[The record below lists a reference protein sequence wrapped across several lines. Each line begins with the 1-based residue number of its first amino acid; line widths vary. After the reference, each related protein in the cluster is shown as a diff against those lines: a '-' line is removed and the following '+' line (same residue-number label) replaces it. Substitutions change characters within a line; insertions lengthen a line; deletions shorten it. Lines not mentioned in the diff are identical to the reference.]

1 MDSIPAGMPALLR
14 CPKCNN
20 MCEFEEGIMFGYCN
34 KCGSKLERDVKNTVS
49 VYDKNA
55 ESDEEIAFA
64 WERFD
69 ECTKMTVPTRDNFDI
84 ESMNYE
90 IERMMDEFM
99 TFCEVLKDIYSSME
113 SMEGDRKIRVCAL
126 CYDMADRIFLQFEH
140 FLREYNDFGMYDELK
155 SVRDAYSSTL
165 QKLSS
170 DFTARQKA
178 ISDGYWAS
186 RPDEYKAL
194 VEALRKAEE
203 ERARVAFMDFGRKW
217 ELDAEIER
225 LQAELSRTE

>member
-1 MDSIPAGMPALLR
+1 MPALLR

-20 MCEFEEGIMFGYCN
+20 MCEFDEGIMFGYCN
-34 KCGSKLERDVKNTVS
+34 KCGSKLERDVRNTVT

-55 ESDEEIAFA
+55 ETDEEVAFA

-69 ECTKMTVPTRDNFDI
+69 ECTRMTVPKREDFDI

-99 TFCEVLKDIYSSME
+99 TFGEVLKDIYSSLD
-113 SMEGDRKIRVCAL
+113 SMDADRKFRVCAL
-126 CYDMADRIFLQFEH
+126 CYDMADRIFLQFEQ

-155 SVRDAYSSTL
+155 AVRDAYSSML

-170 DFTARQKA
+170 EFNAKQKE

-186 RPDEYKAL
+186 RPEEFKAL
-194 VEALRKAEE
+194 KEALRKAEE
-203 ERARVAFMDFGRKW
+203 ERARVTFFDFNRKW

-225 LQAELSRTE
+225 IQSELSRTE

>member
-1 MDSIPAGMPALLR
+1 MPALLR

-20 MCEFEEGIMFGYCN
+20 MCEFDDGIMFGYCN

-55 ESDEEIAFA
+55 EEDEEVAFA

-99 TFCEVLKDIYSSME
+99 TFGEVLKDIYSSLD
-113 SMEGDRKIRVCAL
+113 SMEADRKLRVCAL
-126 CYDMADRIFLQFEH
+126 CYDMSNRIFLQFEN

-155 SVRDAYSSTL
+155 AVRDAYSSTL

-170 DFTARQKA
+170 DFTSRQKA

-186 RPDEYKAL
+186 RPEEFKAL
-194 VEALRKAEE
+194 TEALRKAEE
-203 ERARVAFMDFGRKW
+203 ERARVTFFDFNRKW

-225 LQAELSRTE
+225 LQAELSRTG

>member
-1 MDSIPAGMPALLR
+1 MPALLR

-20 MCEFEEGIMFGYCN
+20 MCEFDEGIMFGYCN
-34 KCGSKLERDVKNTVS
+34 KCGSKLERDVRNTVT

-55 ESDEEIAFA
+55 ETDEEVAFA

-69 ECTKMTVPTRDNFDI
+69 ECTRMTVPTRSTYDI

-99 TFCEVLKDIYSSME
+99 TFGEVLKDIYSSLDFMDD
-113 SMEGDRKIRVCAL
+113 DRRTRVCAL
-126 CYDMADRIFLQFEH
+126 CYDMADRIFLQFEN
-140 FLREYNDFGMYDELK
+140 FLKEYNDFGMYDELK
-155 SVRDAYSSTL
+155 AIRDAYSARL
-165 QKLSS
+165 QKLSF
-170 DFTARQKA
+170 DFIAKQKA
-178 ISDGYWAS
+178 IADGYWAS

-194 VEALRKAEE
+194 KDALRKAEE
-203 ERARVAFMDFGRKW
+203 ERARVAFMDFERKW
-217 ELDAEIER
+217 ELDAEIAR

>member
-1 MDSIPAGMPALLR
+1 MSALLR

-20 MCEFEEGIMFGYCN
+20 MCEFEDGIMFGYCN
-34 KCGSKLERDVKNTVS
+34 KCGSRLERDVKNIVT

-55 ESDEEIAFA
+55 ETDEEVAFA

-69 ECTKMTVPTRDNFDI
+69 ECTSMAVPKREDFDI

-99 TFCEVLKDIYSSME
+99 TFGEVLKDIYSSLD
-113 SMEGDRKIRVCAL
+113 SMDADRKFRVCAL
-126 CYDMADRIFLQFEH
+126 CYDMADRIFLQFEQ

-155 SVRDAYSSTL
+155 AVRDAYSSML

-170 DFTARQKA
+170 EFNAKQKE

-186 RPDEYKAL
+186 RPEEFKAL
-194 VEALRKAEE
+194 KEALRKAEE
-203 ERARVAFMDFGRKW
+203 ERARVTFFDFNRKW

-225 LQAELSRTE
+225 IQSELSRTE

>member
-1 MDSIPAGMPALLR
+1 MPALLR

-34 KCGSKLERDVKNTVS
+34 KCGSKLERDVRNTVT

-55 ESDEEIAFA
+55 ETDEEVAFA

-69 ECTKMTVPTRDNFDI
+69 ECTRMTVPTRSTHDI

-99 TFCEVLKDIYSSME
+99 TFGEVLKDIYSSLD
-113 SMEGDRKIRVCAL
+113 SMDDDRRTRVCAL
-126 CYDMADRIFLQFEH
+126 CYDMADRIFLQFEN
-140 FLREYNDFGMYDELK
+140 FLKEYNDFGMYDELK
-155 SVRDAYSSTL
+155 AIRDAYSARL
-165 QKLSS
+165 QKLSF
-170 DFTARQKA
+170 DFIAKQKA
-178 ISDGYWAS
+178 IADGYWAS

-194 VEALRKAEE
+194 KDALRKAEE
-203 ERARVAFMDFGRKW
+203 ERARVAFMDFERKW
-217 ELDAEIER
+217 ELDAEIAR

>member
-1 MDSIPAGMPALLR
+1 MPALLR

-20 MCEFEEGIMFGYCN
+20 MCEFDEGTIFGYCN
-34 KCGSKLERDVKNTVS
+34 KCGSKLERDVKNTVT

-55 ESDEEIAFA
+55 ETDEEVAFA

-69 ECTKMTVPTRDNFDI
+69 ECTRMTVPTRDNFDI
-84 ESMNYE
+84 ESMGYE

-99 TFCEVLKDIYSSME
+99 TFNEVLKDIYSSLDTMD
-113 SMEGDRKIRVCAL
+113 GDRKFRVCAI

-155 SVRDAYSSTL
+155 AIRDAYSARL
-165 QKLSS
+165 QKLSL
-170 DFTARQKA
+170 DFIAKQKA
-178 ISDGYWAS
+178 IADGYWAS
-186 RPDEYKAL
+186 RPEEFKAL
-194 VEALRKAEE
+194 KEALRKAEE
-203 ERARVAFMDFGRKW
+203 ERARVTFFDFNRKW

-225 LQAELSRTE
+225 IQSELSRTE